1 MELSNW
7 LRETRVR
14 NSASRDVFVIDFGWA
29 EPENRLQNRNVKS
42 ENQEIKSGIRERVIR
57 VANMA
62 V

>member
-29 EPENRLQNRNVKS
+29 EPEKRLQNETSKVK
-42 ENQEIKSGIRERVIR
+42 IRKSKVALAIR

-62 V
+62 G